1 MSCTK
6 SMYVRARQARAEP
19 AGFAPYGD
27 FGTARQPAHPARFA
41 RALAGSAASREGMG
55 TLPGFPSTMS
65 SPPPFHES
73 ETVCLRTP
81 VGAPNPRE

>member
-6 SMYVRARQARAEP
+6 LMSVRARQARAEP
-19 AGFAPYGD
+19 AGF
-27 FGTARQPAHPARFA
+27 
-41 RALAGSAASREGMG
+41 AGSAASREGMG

-73 ETVCLRTP
+73 ETVCLQTP
-81 VGAPNPRE
+81 VGAPILANSAGL